1 MKLKTMRHAWLL
13 LALAALPGQADE
25 KTFNGRWLIEVKSD
39 SGNSDAGPWWLE
51 VTGAGSGKSAGSFYG
66 ATGGRVA
73 PFVEAHFQDGELG
86 FTVERLYGKAEGYDE
101 PKLIQAE
108 STVRLSGD
116 AVHGTTTRQDREF
129 TWVGRR
135 APELRETDDG
145 TWQEEKPVV
154 LFDGKHL
161 SHWDTLHAGRKH
173 EWLVRDGVLTN
184 KVGADILV
192 SNETFWNFKL
202 HVEYR
207 VPPGT
212 NSGIGLRARYE
223 VQILDDYG
231 QPPGPQGN
239 GAIYSRITPSLNAS
253 RPAGEWQTVDVTLI
267 GREVSV
273 VLNGRRI
280 IHKQEIAGLCGM
292 PTDSREDQP
301 GPVTLQGSKAPIE
314 FRKIVVTPLVRR

>member
-1 MKLKTMRHAWLL
+1 MKTMRHVWLL
-13 LALAALPGQADE
+13 LALAALPAQADE
-25 KTFNGRWLIEVKSD
+25 KTFNGRWLIEVNSD
-39 SGNSDAGPWWLE
+39 SRDSNAGPWWLE
-51 VTGAGSGKSAGSFYG
+51 VTGAGSGKPAGSFYG

-73 PFVEAHFQDGELG
+73 SFVEAHFQDGELG
-86 FTVERLYGKAEGYDE
+86 FTVERLYGKAEGYEE
-101 PKLIQAE
+101 PRLIQAA

-116 AVHGTTTRQDREF
+116 TLHGTTRREDREF

-145 TWQEEKPVV
+145 TWREEKPVV
-154 LFDGKHL
+154 LFEGSHL
-161 SHWDTLHAGRKH
+161 SYWDSLHAGRKSD
-173 EWLVRDGVLTN
+173 WLVRNGVLTN
-184 KVGADILV
+184 EQGADILV
-192 SNETFWNFKL
+192 SNEKFWNFKL

-207 VPPGT
+207 IPPGT

-253 RPAGEWQTVDVTLI
+253 KPAGEWQTVDVTLI

-301 GPVTLQGSKAPIE
+301 GPITLQGSKAPIE
-314 FRKIVVTPLVRR
+314 FRKIVGTPLVRR